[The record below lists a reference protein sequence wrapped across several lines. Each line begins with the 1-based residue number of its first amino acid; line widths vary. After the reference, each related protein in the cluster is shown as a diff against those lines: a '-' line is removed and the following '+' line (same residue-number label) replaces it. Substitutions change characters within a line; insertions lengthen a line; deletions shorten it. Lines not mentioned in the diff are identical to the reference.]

1 MTELEMLQDF
11 SYEKG
16 IDVFE
21 CYHESKI
28 KGCCMVDNNKKAV
41 LINKANIS
49 ISADELGVLAEELGH
64 LETGTV
70 LPCEN
75 YLSPEYKKWLKR
87 KNEILAKRWAYE
99 KINLAEKIKRAIK
112 SGCNCACEIAEEIG
126 VNVDFLIKAINY
138 FESKGISFCNY
149 DEEWWW

>member
-28 KGCCMVDNNKKAV
+28 KGCCMVDNDKKAV

-49 ISADELGVLAEELGH
+49 TSADELGVLAEELGH

-99 KINLAEKIKRAIK
+99 KLNLAEKIKKAIK
-112 SGCNCACEIAEEIG
+112 SGCNYIWEIAEEIG
-126 VNVDFLIKAINY
+126 MDADFLNKAINF
-138 FESKGISFCNY
+138 FENQGISLY
-149 DEEWWW
+149 DCEEDY